1 MTCRWLLILLSVL
14 MVACSGNPDKPKEQT
29 EQQLYKEA
37 RTALDKNSN
46 VIAIEKLKAL
56 ESQYPF
62 GEYAEQ
68 AQLELIYAYFKTSDL
83 ETALEASERFIRLHP
98 LHEQIDYAYYI
109 RALTTYEMGFS
120 MVERRFSDDVAKRDP
135 TPLRDAFQYF
145 SELLTRFPD
154 SPYTADSRARM
165 LYLRERLASYEIGV
179 ARYYMKR
186 HAFMAAA
193 NRANKVVSEY
203 PGTAA
208 VADGLV
214 MMTEAYQEL
223 SMTAEADDALELL
236 KYNFP
241 QHPQLRNGEF
251 KNSGLAQT
259 DRRSWLEILSFGL
272 SK

>member
-14 MVACSGNPDKPKEQT
+14 MVACSGNPDKPREQT
-29 EQQLYKEA
+29 EQQLYQEA
-37 RTALDKNSN
+37 RAALDKDSN
-46 VIAIEKLKAL
+46 VLAIEKLKAL

-68 AQLELIYAYFKTSDL
+68 AQLELIYVYFKTSDL
-83 ETALEASERFIRLHP
+83 ESALEMAERFIRLHP
-98 LHEQIDYAYYI
+98 LHPQIDYAYYI
-109 RALTTYEMGFS
+109 RALTTYEMGFT
-120 MVERRFSDDVAKRDP
+120 MVERRLSNDVAQRDP

-154 SPYTADSRARM
+154 SPYTADARARM
-165 LYLRERLASYEIGV
+165 VYLRERLASHNIGV

-186 HAFMAAA
+186 HAFIAAA
-193 NRANKVVSEY
+193 NRANKVVSDY
-203 PGTAA
+203 PGTTA

-214 MMTEAYQEL
+214 IMTEAYREL
-223 SMTAEADDALELL
+223 SMDKEADRSLALL

-241 QHPQLRNGEF
+241 DHSQLQDGEF
-251 KNSGLAQT
+251 ITSGLAET
-259 DRRSWLEILSFGL
+259 DRRSWLEIITFGL